1 MNFVNLVFR
10 KAEEKDLNKI
20 LQMLADDFL
29 GKSRENLAYLTTYK
43 KAFEEISADKNNFLA
58 VVEFEDEV
66 IATLHLTL
74 MQFLTRKAATRMN
87 IESVR
92 VDSKYANQGIGS
104 YMMQKAIEFA
114 KENDVKIIQ
123 LTTDKKRP
131 DAHRFYEKFGFEASH
146 LGMKLY
152 L

>member
-1 MNFVNLVFR
+1 MNFANLVFR

-29 GKSRENLAYLTTYK
+29 GKSRENLADLTTYK
-43 KAFEEISADKNNFLA
+43 KAFGEIFADKNNFLA

-74 MQFLTRKAATRMN
+74 MKFLTRKAATRMN
-87 IESVR
+87 IEAVR
-92 VDSKYANQGIGS
+92 VDSKYTNQGIGS
-104 YMMQKAIEFA
+104 YMMQKAVEFA
-114 KENDVKIIQ
+114 KENDVGIIQ
-123 LTTDKKRP
+123 LTTDKRRS
-131 DAHRFYEKFGFEASH
+131 DAHCFYEKIGFEASH